1 MPSFELP
8 MRGARNEPPKKP
20 SLLARAR
27 ASLSRSKQQ
36 PERPRP
42 RRSVLIGG
50 APKTPSARGL
60 INPNYTRRAMCQCRC
75 LRRLLVGAGLANP
88 SKEDDAELL
97 NEIDVTTEEGSERF
111 LERFELPDCH
121 NPRDLTGD
129 DRQRL
134 LRLFDFFD
142 LDKELH
148 ISKRELRIGLS
159 ALGQPPTDSDAK
171 RMISQLDLSRGRSGD
186 GQVDFEEFCLG
197 LLHRRCDLYLA
208 LYEPDKKRCNG
219 TPVTASDL
227 DKIRSKDKGGKET
240 AADSRKRLSAVISA
254 YTGRPDSAFV

>member
-8 MRGARNEPPKKP
+8 MRGARNEPPPKKP

-75 LRRLLVGAGLANP
+75 LRRLLVGAGLTNP

-97 NEIDVTTEEGSERF
+97 SEIDVTTEEGLERF
-111 LERFELPDCH
+111 LERFELPDCS
-121 NPRDLTGD
+121 NPKQNSSKSTWPSPDLPRD
-129 DRQRL
+129 RSSCEIIL
-134 LRLFDFFD
+134 L
-142 LDKELH
+142 
-148 ISKRELRIGLS
+148 
-159 ALGQPPTDSDAK
+159 
-171 RMISQLDLSRGRSGD
+171 
-186 GQVDFEEFCLG
+186 
-197 LLHRRCDLYLA
+197 
-208 LYEPDKKRCNG
+208 
-219 TPVTASDL
+219 ASE
-227 DKIRSKDKGGKET
+227 SVGG
-240 AADSRKRLSAVISA
+240 
-254 YTGRPDSAFV
+254 

>member
-1 MPSFELP
+1 
-8 MRGARNEPPKKP
+8 
-20 SLLARAR
+20 
-27 ASLSRSKQQ
+27 
-36 PERPRP
+36 
-42 RRSVLIGG
+42 
-50 APKTPSARGL
+50 
-60 INPNYTRRAMCQCRC
+60 MCQCKC
-75 LRRLLVGAGLANP
+75 LRRLLVGAGLAQP

-97 NEIDVTTEEGSERF
+97 SEIDVTTEEGLERF

-142 LDKELH
+142 LDKERH

-171 RMISQLDLSRGRSGD
+171 RMIAQLDLSRGRSGD

-197 LLHRRCDLYLA
+197 LLHRRCDLYLVVNPA
-208 LYEPDKKRCNG
+208 VLQMGAGVQPSPNLLRSFVGLVGRMKLSDVARTEHRHRSISTASPTATPREPDRG
-219 TPVTASDL
+219 QWMLLT
-227 DKIRSKDKGGKET
+227 R
-240 AADSRKRLSAVISA
+240 
-254 YTGRPDSAFV
+254 

>member
-1 MPSFELP
+1 
-8 MRGARNEPPKKP
+8 MRGSRNEPPPKP

-27 ASLSRSKQQ
+27 ASLSRSKAE
-36 PERPRP
+36 PDRPRP
-42 RRSVLIGG
+42 RRSILIGG

-60 INPNYTRRAMCQCRC
+60 INPNYTRRAVCQCRC
-75 LRRLLVGAGLANP
+75 LRRLLVGAGLAQP

-97 NEIDVTTEEGSERF
+97 SEIDVTTEEGLERF

-142 LDKELH
+142 LDKERH

-159 ALGQPPTDSDAK
+159 ALA
-171 RMISQLDLSRGRSGD
+171 RRIAEALRRLLSELKYC
-186 GQVDFEEFCLG
+186 FTEC
-197 LLHRRCDLYLA
+197 
-208 LYEPDKKRCNG
+208 
-219 TPVTASDL
+219 
-227 DKIRSKDKGGKET
+227 
-240 AADSRKRLSAVISA
+240 AV
-254 YTGRPDSAFV
+254 RPA